1 MRTPRN
7 LPTGTPIETDLAK
20 FPDSTVVNETET
32 APGTPVVREL
42 YGDVL
47 TNNYAVL
54 KRAGIM
60 VNGIEDSEL
69 NGYQL
74 ADALQKLPSKLNV
87 EQPLNLSGTI
97 FSVSLNISLL
107 PAKFL
112 LVCRAA
118 EAYVSG
124 ITYTFQGTDAS
135 PLPFSS
141 VGGFSSGDEVLLVID
156 PAGVRAYNLTAFS
169 TPAAKEAFTPF
180 GTPLAF
186 NDSNKVWYESQGIL
200 FSDLPEAYDLQS
212 AIRVLASDGTII
224 VYEML
229 VMGGYVICLT
239 LSTATTTYKFYKFAL
254 TALTTPI
261 AMTMSGASFPAGTD
275 NQPFAYSDGTHMYIT
290 NHTGNSTDNSALD
303 IFTVNAAAGTLT
315 YTGTVELD
323 SGFGKTTN
331 AATSGGSLFT
341 FIAGVLNKYNLGSG
355 AVTYVNTYPTY
366 LGVIFGLNGGVYYS
380 NGEVAKKWTL

>member
-1 MRTPRN
+1 MRTAKQ
-7 LPTGTPIETDLAK
+7 LPTGTPIETDLTK
-20 FPDSTVVNETET
+20 FPDSTIVNETET

-42 YGDVL
+42 YGDIL
-47 TNNYAVL
+47 TNQYKIL
-54 KRAGIM
+54 RRAGL
-60 VNGIEDSEL
+60 VPNGIEDNEL

-74 ADALQKLPSKLNV
+74 ADALQQLPNKLNV
-87 EQPLNLSGTI
+87 EQPLNLSGTV
-97 FSVSLNISLL
+97 FSVNLNISLL

-118 EAYVSG
+118 EAYTSG
-124 ITYTFQGTDAS
+124 VTYTFQGTDAS

-141 VGGFSSGDEVLLVID
+141 VSAFNSGDEVLLVVD

-186 NDSNKVWYESQGIL
+186 NDSNKIWYESQGIL

-212 AIRVLASDGTII
+212 AIRVLASDGTIQ
-224 VYEML
+224 VYEMM
-229 VMGGYVICLT
+229 VTNGFVICLT
-239 LSTATTTYKFYKFAL
+239 LSVATTTYKFYKFAL
-254 TALTTPI
+254 TSLSTPV
-261 AMTMSGASFPAGTD
+261 AMTMSGATFPTGTD
-275 NQPFAYSDGTHMYIT
+275 HQPYVYTDGTHMYIT
-290 NHTGNSTDNSALD
+290 NHTGNSTDNSAFD
-303 IFTVNAAAGTLT
+303 IFTLNATAGTLT

-331 AATSGGSLFT
+331 AVTSGGNLFT
-341 FIAGVLNKYNLGSG
+341 FIAGNLNKYNLGTG
-355 AVTYVNTYPTY
+355 AVTFVNAYPTY
-366 LGVIFGLNGGVYYS
+366 LGVVFGFNGGVYYS